1 MRRVQGHFGPCCRF
15 PNRIARSS
23 ASERASGPLAMSF
36 SRGRSKPG
44 SSLILLDFMAIFSLS
59 EGKVLSA
66 QVSPKQRP
74 KELPV
79 VWDLKVEQLMDDD
92 PGAEVGGLL

>member
-1 MRRVQGHFGPCCRF
+1 
-15 PNRIARSS
+15 
-23 ASERASGPLAMSF
+23 
-36 SRGRSKPG
+36 
-44 SSLILLDFMAIFSLS
+44 MAIFSLS

>member
-1 MRRVQGHFGPCCRF
+1 
-15 PNRIARSS
+15 
-23 ASERASGPLAMSF
+23 
-36 SRGRSKPG
+36 
-44 SSLILLDFMAIFSLS
+44 MAIFSLS

-79 VWDLKVEQLMDDD
+79 VGDLKVQKLVDNHL
-92 PGAEVGGLL
+92 GAEVGGLL